1 MATADKLKTPLNSNP
16 CTIGDLLLDLLLQE
30 EEEMGNKVTLY
41 PVENGSPAADHVIT
55 DPTVLTITG
64 FVTNAPVRAHPGTVD
79 GQARVTRK
87 GEDLLT
93 GTDINFADLA
103 LAYLRKIRLGRT
115 PVTVT
120 TKRGTWENMLVERV
134 SRSKSKDTGDALV
147 FTIRLVEF
155 RQVKLVYVSAPRK
168 RTTSARA
175 QPRKETGKK
184 TATAAES
191 PGSFLYELKQGLTK
205 TFFSKVPK

>member
-1 MATADKLKTPLNSNP
+1 MADKLQTPLNPNP

-30 EEEMGNKVTLY
+30 EEEMANKVTQY

-55 DPTVLTITG
+55 EPTVLTITG
-64 FVTNAPVRAHPGTVD
+64 FVTNAPIRAHVGTID
-79 GQARVTRK
+79 GQARVTRTK
-87 GEDLLT
+87 EDQLR
-93 GTDINFADLA
+93 GSDINFTDLA
-103 LAYLRKIRLGRT
+103 LAYLRKIRLSRT
-115 PVTVT
+115 PVTVI

-134 SRSKSKDTGDALV
+134 SRQKSKDTGDALV

-175 QPRKETGKK
+175 QPRKEKGKGS
-184 TATAAES
+184 ATKPKEA
-191 PGSFLYELKQGLTK
+191 PGTILYEFVDGVTK